1 MGKIGDVLD
10 NLNQVL
16 PQIQKEMKE
25 LGKTKEEVENLKNS
39 FAGMID
45 SVNQSNDTV
54 TRLLANYDTAI
65 GHLNGTL
72 KTQKN
77 IETTI
82 SNQRQETQD
91 DISKLTDT
99 VNNLVSSFGNIG
111 SVSQDVAQA
120 QLDMKAAVLETT
132 KGVESQ
138 VDALKIAMQ
147 QAVNTAN
154 ATDAAKMIANQRK
167 LNEQLETYKKTY
179 KSINEV
185 EKAASD
191 GHNTRTRIMTETIK
205 EITDSTGDRVLPFFE
220 GLNVYLEKGGTRAE
234 YFAQFLTSNREELKL
249 FGVEVASVR
258 KFMYGFLPPGTFRL
272 VNKFSTALNFVGG
285 TIRSVKADSEEA
297 GNILTN
303 TLLASTFDTKGFDKL
318 QDKAIELKSTIL
330 ELEGTYHKIDNP
342 TGIKGEI
349 DILKD
354 KANSGTV
361 TQEESA
367 QLNEQAKFLEETLK
381 NAKEQYGEQ
390 KKKLD
395 KLGKS
400 FGKRLKNVSEGISK
414 FSLGV
419 LIKGKTLLSW
429 FNKKTGLN
437 KFADPVLDKLGTVA
451 QWAGGIGEKIG
462 EGIMKIVEGL
472 SNFADDWANSD
483 NLLKKGLGKFMKFVG
498 MVMKFMFM
506 FTMYLIAFTLIFM
519 FVKSFLD
526 KFGKGIK
533 EGIMDF
539 LPKFMEFIG
548 YLWSGF
554 QKIISGLSTVFTGI
568 LTGKPMVILEGLLE
582 IALGALQVLGNL
594 LVLSVLGVLSLGW
607 GIIKA
612 VGMELLEWGQKALDD
627 FPKNILS
634 AFGDL
639 TSIAIAIAATAALI
653 ALLPIQ
659 LPLILIAA
667 IGYVVYKAV
676 STLIDAIPGFASGG
690 VSAGGL
696 TIVGEKGPELLNL
709 SKGSRVHSNNAS
721 RKLLSGGGGTVNN
734 FNITVNARDSS
745 KAEMRR
751 MADEIGRMI
760 SSKINRST
768 SSSTL
773 R

>member
-1 MGKIGDVLD
+1 MAKIRELLD
-10 NLNQVL
+10 NINQAL
-16 PQIQKEMKE
+16 PQMQEQLKE
-25 LGKTKEEVENLKNS
+25 LGKTKEEVNQLRDS
-39 FAGMID
+39 FAGMVD
-45 SVNQSNDTV
+45 AVSQSNDTV
-54 TRLLANYDTAI
+54 NSLLTAYDGAI
-65 GHLNGTL
+65 NHLNGTL
-72 KTQKN
+72 QTQQN

-82 SNQRQETQD
+82 SNQRQETQE
-91 DISKLTDT
+91 DIRKLTDT

-132 KGVESQ
+132 RGVESQ

-154 ATDAAKMIANQRK
+154 ATDAAGMIARQREMNK
-167 LNEQLETYKKTY
+167 ELETLKTRY
-179 KSINEV
+179 ENINKV
-185 EKAASD
+185 EKVASD
-191 GHNTRTRIMTETIK
+191 GHNTRTRIMTETI
-205 EITDSTGDRVLPFFE
+205 TQLTQSTGDRVLPFFE

-285 TIRSVKADSEEA
+285 TIRSVRADSEEA

-303 TLLASTFDTKGFDKL
+303 TLFASTFDTKGYDKVQKKVTKL
-318 QDKAIELKSTIL
+318 GSTIKK
-330 ELEGTYHKIDNP
+330 LEGGGAF
-342 TGIKGEI
+342 GIGEI
-349 DILKD
+349 KELRK
-354 KANSGTV
+354 KASDPTA

-367 QLNEQAKFLEETLK
+367 QYNEQADFLEETLK
-381 NAKEQYGEQ
+381 NAKEQYREQ

-437 KFADPVLDKLGTVA
+437 KFADPVLDKLGIVA
-451 QWAGGIGEKIG
+451 QFAGGIGEKLG
-462 EGIMKIVEGL
+462 KGVMDWLDGW
-472 SNFADDWANSD
+472 SDFADDLSESTNPFYRFI
-483 NLLKKGLGKFMKFVG
+483 GKAMKFIG
-498 MVMKFMFM
+498 MATKFVFM

-519 FVKSFLD
+519 FVKKFLET
-526 KFGKGIK
+526 FGKGIK

-539 LPKFMEFIG
+539 LPLFMKFVGFI
-548 YLWSGF
+548 WSGF
-554 QKIISGLSTVFTGI
+554 QKIVGGLSTIFTGI
-568 LTGKPMVILEGLLE
+568 LTADFPKILEGLWEVAKGGLQ
-582 IALGALQVLGNL
+582 ILGSL
-594 LVLSVLGVLSLGW
+594 LVLSVLGILSLGW
-607 GIIKA
+607 GILKA
-612 VGMELLEWGQKALDD
+612 VGMEILEWGKKALDD

-676 STLIDAIPGFASGG
+676 STIIDAIPGFASGG

>member
-1 MGKIGDVLD
+1 MAQIRDMLD

-16 PQIQKEMKE
+16 PQIQEQMKE
-25 LGKTKEEVENLKNS
+25 LGKTKGDVENLKNS
-39 FAGMID
+39 FVGMID

-54 TRLLANYDTAI
+54 TRLLSNYDNAMV
-65 GHLNGTL
+65 HLNGTL
-72 KTQKN
+72 QSQQN

-82 SNQRQETQD
+82 SNQRQETQE
-91 DISKLTDT
+91 DISKLTNT

-147 QAVNTAN
+147 QAVNTTN
-154 ATDAAKMIANQRK
+154 ATDAAGMIAKQREMNK
-167 LNEQLETYKKTY
+167 QLETLKKRY
-179 KSINEV
+179 ENINKV
-185 EKAASD
+185 EATV
-191 GHNTRTRIMTETIK
+191 GEGQNTRTRIMTETIK
-205 EITDSTGDRVLPFFE
+205 QITDATGDRVLPFFE

-234 YFAQFLTSNREELKL
+234 YFAQFLTSSREELKV

-285 TIRSVKADSEEA
+285 TIRSVRADSEEA

-303 TLLASTFDTKGFDKL
+303 TLFASTFDTKGYDKIQKKVTKL
-318 QDKAIELKSTIL
+318 GSTIKK
-330 ELEGTYHKIDNP
+330 LEGGGVY
-342 TGIKGEI
+342 GVGEI
-349 DILKD
+349 EELRI
-354 KANSGTV
+354 KASDPTS

-367 QLNEQAKFLEETLK
+367 QFNEQADFLEETLK
-381 NAKEQYGEQ
+381 NAKEQRREQ
-390 KKKLD
+390 KKKLN
-395 KLGKS
+395 KLEKS
-400 FGKRLKNVSEGISK
+400 FGAKLLRVSDKISK

-419 LIKGKTLLSW
+419 LVKGKTLLSW
-429 FNKKTGLN
+429 FSNKTGIN
-437 KFADPVLDKLGTVA
+437 KFADPVLDKLGIVA
-451 QWAGGIGEKIG
+451 KFAGGIGEKIG
-462 EGIMKIVEGL
+462 EGVMDWVNGW
-472 SNFADDWANSD
+472 NDFADDLTESTNPIA
-483 NLLKKGLGKFMKFVG
+483 KFIGHAMKFIG

-519 FVKSFLD
+519 FVKSFLN

-539 LPKFMEFIG
+539 LPAFMQFFG
-548 YLWSGF
+548 YVWSGL
-554 QKIISGLSTVFTGI
+554 KDIISGLSTVFTGI
-568 LTGKPMVILEGLLE
+568 LTADFPMILDGLWE
-582 IALGALQVLGNL
+582 IAWGAIKVLGSL

-607 GIIKA
+607 GILKA
-612 VGMELLEWGQKALDD
+612 VGMEILEWGQKALED
-627 FPKNILS
+627 FPENILS
-634 AFGDL
+634 ALGDL
-639 TSIAIAIAATAALI
+639 TSIAIAIAATSALL

-667 IGYVVYKAV
+667 IGFVIYKAV
-676 STLIDAIPGFASGG
+676 STLINAIPGFASGG

>member
-1 MGKIGDVLD
+1 MTQIREL
-10 NLNQVL
+10 LNNINEAL
-16 PQIQKEMKE
+16 PKMREQLEE
-25 LGKTKEEVENLKNS
+25 LANTKKDVENLKKS
-39 FAGMID
+39 FVGMVEAV
-45 SVNQSNDTV
+45 SQSNDTV
-54 TRLLANYDTAI
+54 NSLLGAYDGAI
-65 GHLNGTL
+65 NQLTGTL
-72 KTQKN
+72 RAQQN

-82 SNQRQETQD
+82 SNQRQETQE

-154 ATDAAKMIANQRK
+154 ATDAAGMIAKQREMNK
-167 LNEQLETYKKTY
+167 QLETLKKRY
-179 KSINEV
+179 ENINKV
-185 EKAASD
+185 EATV
-191 GHNTRTRIMTETIK
+191 GEGQNTRTRIMTETIK
-205 EITDSTGDRVLPFFE
+205 QITESTGDRVLPFFE

-285 TIRSVKADSEEA
+285 TIRSVRADSEEA
-297 GNILTN
+297 GNMLTN

-318 QDKAIELKSTIL
+318 QAKASELKSTI
-330 ELEGTYHKIDNP
+330 EKLEG
-342 TGIKGEI
+342 
-349 DILKD
+349 
-354 KANSGTV
+354 SGTV
-361 TQEESA
+361 GIGEIEELRIKASDPTSTQEESA
-367 QLNEQAKFLEETLK
+367 QFNEQADFLEETLK
-381 NAKEQYGEQ
+381 NAKEQYAEQ
-390 KKKLD
+390 KKRLK

-400 FGKRLKNVSEGISK
+400 VGAKLLLVSGKISK

-419 LIKGKTLLSW
+419 LVKGKTLLSW

-437 KFADPVLDKLGTVA
+437 KFADPVLNKLGTVA
-451 QWAGGIGEKIG
+451 QWAGGIGQKIG
-462 EGIMKIVEGL
+462 EGVIDIVESL
-472 SNFADDWANSD
+472 NQFADEMAESD
-483 NLLKKGLGKFMKFVG
+483 NILKRGLGKFMKFVG
-498 MVMKFMFM
+498 FAMKFVFM

-519 FVKSFLD
+519 FLKKFFD
-526 KFGKGIK
+526 TFGKGIK

-539 LPKFMEFIG
+539 LPLILQFIG
-548 YLWSGF
+548 YVWSGF
-554 QKIISGLSTVFTGI
+554 QKIVKGISTIFTGI
-568 LTGKPMVILEGLLE
+568 LTADFPMILEGLWEVAKGGLM
-582 IALGALQVLGNL
+582 VLGSFL
-594 LVLSVLGVLSLGW
+594 MISVLGVLSLGW
-607 GIIKA
+607 GILKA
-612 VGMELLEWGQKALDD
+612 VGMEILEWGKKALDD

-676 STLIDAIPGFASGG
+676 NTIISAIPGFSSGG

-696 TIVGEKGPELLNL
+696 AIVGEKGPELVNL
-709 SKGSRVHSNNAS
+709 SNGSRVHSNNDS

-760 SSKINRST
+760 SSNINRGT